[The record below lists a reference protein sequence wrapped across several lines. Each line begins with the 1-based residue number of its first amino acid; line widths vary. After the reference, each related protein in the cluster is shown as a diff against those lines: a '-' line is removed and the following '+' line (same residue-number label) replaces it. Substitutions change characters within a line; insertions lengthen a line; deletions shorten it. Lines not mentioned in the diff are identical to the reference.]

1 MKKGTKAKKALKTA
15 IKWSIIVI
23 SVLLVFAFVIMM
35 IGGMFVSP
43 DYLNPWDKQ
52 NHKIVRDPR
61 LQLLAIGILAPN
73 AHNMQHWKF
82 KLDDQDD
89 KVFYLYANPE
99 RIVSQDP
106 THREMMI
113 SCGTLLEYVNIAAK
127 KQNFGVEIEL
137 FPNGQIDEENF
148 EKSIETVPVAKV
160 TLNDDV
166 NLERLELYDKMFIQ
180 ETNRYV
186 YIKTPISKAEKEL
199 YYSLNDFEDLSIKFL
214 TDEEALKNISEL
226 TLKGLDITHKVPR
239 LAQQTK
245 KDTRMTEYQ
254 KNKKSYGVSLET
266 QGIKNAFVKYALQ
279 GTLTVMP
286 FLGSNK
292 NMAKVTQKT
301 YKKLY
306 GSTGTFMV
314 LVCPVAKMNDRI
326 TQVNCGRLY
335 SRLVLTGHTI
345 KMGFHPMSALI
356 ADYEEA
362 VQIKGEFMT
371 KYLSADEYPFMTT
384 RVGLITKQFPKS
396 MRQNVLDFV
405 K

>member
-1 MKKGTKAKKALKTA
+1 MKATSKSKKAFKTI
-15 IKWSIIVI
+15 IKWSIIII
-23 SVLLVFAFVIMM
+23 SILLVIAFVIMI

-43 DYLNPWDKQ
+43 DYLDPWDKK

-61 LQLLAIGILAPN
+61 IQLLAIGILAPN
-73 AHNMQHWKF
+73 VHNMQNWKF

-99 RIVSQDP
+99 RTISFDP

-127 KQNFGVEIEL
+127 KQNFGVEIKL
-137 FPNGQIDEENF
+137 FPNGLIDEENF
-148 EKSIETVPVAKV
+148 EKSVETVPVAKV

-166 NLERLELYDKMFIQ
+166 DLKRLELYDKMFIQ
-180 ETNRYV
+180 DTNRYE
-186 YIKTPISKAEKEL
+186 YLKTSISKAEKDL
-199 YYSLNDFEDLSIKFL
+199 YYSLNDFDDLNIKFL

-226 TLKGLDITHKVPR
+226 ALKGLDITHKVPR
-239 LAQQTK
+239 LASETK
-245 KDTRMTEYQ
+245 KITRMTEFQ
-254 KNKKSYGVSLET
+254 KNKKAYGVSLET
-266 QGIKNAFVKYALQ
+266 QGIKNLFMKYAIQ
-279 GTLTVMP
+279 GTLTIMP
-286 FLGSNK
+286 FLRSNK

-306 GSTGTFMV
+306 DSTGTYMV
-314 LVCPVAKMNDRI
+314 LVSPVAKMNDRI

-335 SRLVLTGHTI
+335 SRLVLTGHTL
-345 KMGFHPMSALI
+345 KTGFHPMSALI
-356 ADYEEA
+356 AEYEEA
-362 VQIKGEFMT
+362 VQVKGEFLT
-371 KYLSADEYPFMTT
+371 KHLSADEYPFMTT
-384 RVGLITKQFPKS
+384 RVGLIIKPFPKS